1 MGFFDRKKEKSN
13 LPTQTM
19 LGIRVIV
26 AGYILYL
33 SYDLF
38 KTRDASTMPFGV
50 LIAVLALFVICSV
63 FIIVHSIYL
72 YAKGMYA
79 GGKADVPAPPE
90 EAEEVSEEIADE
102 VVEGDE

>member
-19 LGIRVIV
+19 LGIRIIV

-38 KTRDASTMPFGV
+38 KTREVSTMPFWV
-50 LIAVLALFVICSV
+50 LVTFLVLFVICSV

-72 YAKGMYA
+72 YAKGMYV
-79 GGKADVPAPPE
+79 GGKADVETQPDMETPSGETE
-90 EAEEVSEEIADE
+90 EDE
-102 VVEGDE
+102 